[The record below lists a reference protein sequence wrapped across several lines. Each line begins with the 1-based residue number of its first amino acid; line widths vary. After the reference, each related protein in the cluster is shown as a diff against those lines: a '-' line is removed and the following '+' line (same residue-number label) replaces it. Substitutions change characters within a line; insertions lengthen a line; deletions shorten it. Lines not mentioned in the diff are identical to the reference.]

1 LFVDIDCIMSD
12 PYDRDIRTNRL
23 SPSLASHA
31 PKVNIIILIV
41 GSIILVVLIINGI
54 YNTKLNIIP
63 SKQNKDINKWV
74 RWSKNASSVI

>member
-1 LFVDIDCIMSD
+1 
-12 PYDRDIRTNRL
+12 
-23 SPSLASHA
+23 
-31 PKVNIIILIV
+31 
-41 GSIILVVLIINGI
+41 VLIINGI